1 MNTHL
6 MTFVVI
12 LIVITEAGVVNQ
24 IGAIVGSSNHGV
36 VTLRTFAQRH
46 IAPMTIG
53 THQFLTTGCCVRT
66 IVEAITGEYSTTCT
80 TISIGTVR
88 FLRTEYA
95 HLVTALLIQETITHK
110 QVIVASNIL
119 YIGTL
124 ARYVV
129 ASSYAFSK
137 IGVATGYRIGHVI
150 IPQTCLL
157 IQFQDEDATT
167 PRAVGHPELT
177 FLVIKDTGVYI
188 VWHTSFRGACPRT
201 VIACG

>member
-46 IAPMTIG
+46 IAPVAVR
-53 THQFLTTGCCVRT
+53 THQFLTTRCCFRT
-66 IVEAITGEYSTTCT
+66 VVEDITREYSTVCT
-80 TISIGTVR
+80 AIGIWTVWI
-88 FLRTEYA
+88 LRTEYA

-124 ARYVV
+124 ARHVV

-167 PRAVGHPELT
+167 PRTVGHPELT
-177 FLVIKDTGVYI
+177 FLVIKDARVNI
-188 VWHTSFRGACPRT
+188 VWHTKNKGVDPC
-201 VIACG
+201 VIA

>member
-1 MNTHL
+1 
-6 MTFVVI
+6 MTFVDI
-12 LIVITEAGVVNQ
+12 LIIITEAGVVNQ
-24 IGAIVGSSNHGV
+24 IGAIVGSSNHRV
-36 VTLRTFAQRH
+36 MPLRTLAQRH
-46 IAPMTIG
+46 IAPVAVR

-88 FLRTEYA
+88 FLRTEHA

-110 QVIVASNIL
+110 QVVVATNIF

-167 PRAVGHPELT
+167 PRAIGHPELT
-177 FLVIKDTGVYI
+177 FLVIKDARVNI
-188 VWHTSFRGACPRT
+188 VWHTKNKGVDPC
-201 VIACG
+201 VIA